1 MMDDAFGLVS
11 MEDVRVRSGLE
22 LMRGMIAGKFPAAP
36 IMRTLGFALAQ
47 VDDGFAVFTGTPTF
61 ELYNPLGGV
70 HGGWIAT
77 LLDSCMSC
85 AVHTKLP
92 AGTAYTTLEMKVN
105 FGRPVGQDRSG
116 AGRRPRRLLRQP
128 HRHFRREAAR
138 RGRQGARAR
147 HHDLPGLST
156 VA

>member
-1 MMDDAFGLVS
+1 MNEKVLGVVPLEVARTM
-11 MEDVRVRSGLE
+11 SGLD
-22 LMRGMIAGKFPAAP
+22 LMRGMIAGRFPAAP

-47 VDDGFAVFTGTPTF
+47 VEDGFAGFEGTPTY

-92 AGTAYTTLEMKVN
+92 AGTGYTTLEMN
-105 FGRPVGQDRSG
+105 RPRPVGQDRSG
-116 AGRRPRRLLRQP
+116 AGRRPRHLLRQS
-128 HRHFRREAAR
+128 HRHRGGKAAR
-138 RGRQGARAR
+138 CGRQGARAR
-147 HHDLPGLST
+147 HHDLPDFSA